1 MKEEYRKAFS
11 EIEQIIELMPNGLQN
26 KIPNKFK
33 NIISSEKSKIY
44 KPNIKEPFEECEIM
58 YETKI
63 ILSVIYRDFLCS
75 ESERNEIKFRDSQK
89 LKEYEDELRKKYNP
103 DDIFKNKNI
112 QPENKIQENNE
123 EKSIAV
129 IQEEKWYQ
137 KIFSIIKNIFKRK

>member
-75 ESERNEIKFRDSQK
+75 EEEREKIKLRDAQK
-89 LKEYEDELRKKYNP
+89 LKEYEDEIRQKYSP
-103 DDIFKNKNI
+103 DDLFKKKNSNENV
-112 QPENKIQENNE
+112 ENKE
-123 EKSIAV
+123 STSLVV
-129 IQEEKWYQ
+129 IQEEKWYK
-137 KIFSIIKNIFKRK
+137 KIFMVIKNLFIRK

>member
-75 ESERNEIKFRDSQK
+75 EEEREKIKLRDAQK
-89 LKEYEDELRKKYNP
+89 LKEYEDEIRQKYNP
-103 DDIFKNKNI
+103 DDLFKKKNSNENV
-112 QPENKIQENNE
+112 ENKE
-123 EKSIAV
+123 STSLVV
-129 IQEEKWYQ
+129 IQEEKWYK
-137 KIFSIIKNIFKRK
+137 KIFMVIKNLFIRK